1 MQSTQIMRF
10 SAERR
15 KVVLTF
21 RKLSQTS
28 HGLEEVNALLIA
40 SVAVKYNIKSIKSL
54 KESMSTT
61 TYSVQLFCRLN
72 GFQDIPLTSVCNK
85 QQQLQ

>member
-1 MQSTQIMRF
+1 MTNCNMQSTQIMRF

-40 SVAVKYNIKSIKSL
+40 SVAVKYNIKSIKKPEGKHVDYHIFSSAVL
-54 KESMSTT
+54 QAKWLSGYPSD
-61 TYSVQLFCRLN
+61 FC
-72 GFQDIPLTSVCNK
+72 V
-85 QQQLQ
+85 

>member
-40 SVAVKYNIKSIKSL
+40 SVAVKYNIKSTKNL

-61 TYSVQLFCRLN
+61 TSAVLQAKWLSGYPSDFC
-72 GFQDIPLTSVCNK
+72 V
-85 QQQLQ
+85 